1 MPNSFRVRL
10 ALIMAT
16 LLALTTSSLSW
27 VLGAAMSN
35 HLAAEQGR
43 ALHNL
48 ARGVAAVM
56 AEGMDTRLGEISR
69 LAQGAV
75 VTLVRPDGSLRVTDQ
90 DLDRVAAN
98 RSHYSWIGV
107 AHPDGEVVAA
117 TGHMLVGS
125 SVAERPW
132 FAQGLKTAYTG
143 DVHKAKLLATLLP
156 PATDGSPPRF
166 IDFAAPLT
174 DAQGRVVAV
183 VGAHV
188 NWDWGR
194 EVISLLR
201 TGDARQMGVRVFVV
215 DAGDQVILG
224 PTDAPDALPPA
235 LAPLLAGPRV
245 AEWADGTDYLTA
257 ATPVQPHARSN
268 QLGWRVVVRQ
278 PAAVALAPAYE
289 AQRLVWWSGLLVA
302 LLAAAVAWWAA
313 GGLSKPLTAIHDAA
327 LRIGAGEPDVR
338 LPEPGGASE
347 VRGLGTALARM
358 MAALAAREASLREA
372 NETLEARVA
381 ERTHALAQAN
391 AELNLLAR
399 RDPLTGL
406 PNRRAADERL
416 GSELGRHRRNHQ
428 PMTLMGIDID
438 HFKRV
443 NDSFGHAAGDMVL
456 VQVAQLLQRTLRTT
470 DFVARVGGEEFMVLL
485 PETDAEG
492 GLQVAEKLRGAVQA
506 LVLETVG
513 SVTISVGM
521 THRAHTHRDAA
532 AASHAADV
540 ALYAAKRGG
549 RNRVVAFED
558 ASRITDSVLDSFA

>member
-1 MPNSFRVRL
+1 MLNSFRVRL

-16 LLALTTSSLSW
+16 LVAVTTCSLSW
-27 VLGAAMSN
+27 MLGEAMSQR
-35 HLAAEQGR
+35 LAAEQGR
-43 ALHNL
+43 TLQNL

-56 AEGMDTRLGEISR
+56 ADGMDTRLAEIAR
-69 LAQGAV
+69 LAHGGMTPLQ
-75 VTLVRPDGSLRVTDQ
+75 RRDGRLSIGDHELE
-90 DLDRVAAN
+90 RVAAN

-107 AHPDGEVVAA
+107 ARADGEVVAA

-132 FAQGLKTAYTG
+132 FVQGLKGAFTG
-143 DVHKAKLLATLLP
+143 DVHKAKLLAALLP

-166 IDFAAPLT
+166 VDFAAPLT

-188 NWDWGR
+188 NWEWGR

-201 TGDARQMGVRVFVV
+201 SSDARQLGVRVFVV
-215 DAGDQVILG
+215 DAVGQVILA
-224 PTDAPDALPPA
+224 PPDAPDAPPP
-235 LAPLLAGPRV
+235 PLLATPRV
-245 AEWADGTDYLTA
+245 VPWDDGTDYLSA
-257 ATPVQPHARSN
+257 SADVHPSARSN

-313 GGLSKPLTAIHDAA
+313 GSLSRPLTAIHEAA
-327 LRIGAGEPDVR
+327 LRIGAGDTAVQLPAPD
-338 LPEPGGASE
+338 GASE
-347 VRGLGTALARM
+347 VRGLGSALSGM
-358 MAALAAREASLREA
+358 MATLAAREASLREA

-381 ERTHALAQAN
+381 ERTQALAQAN
-391 AELNLLAR
+391 AELNQLAR
-399 RDPLTGL
+399 RDALTGL

-416 GSELGRHRRNHQ
+416 DSELGRHRRNHQ
-428 PMTLMGIDID
+428 PLTLMGIDID

-443 NDSFGHAAGDMVL
+443 NDRFGHAVGDKVL
-456 VQVAQLLQRTLRTT
+456 QQVGVLLQQTLRST

-485 PETDAEG
+485 PETDADG
-492 GLQVAEKLRGAVQA
+492 GLQVAEKLRAAVEA
-506 LVLETVG
+506 LVLPTVG
-513 SVTISVGM
+513 SVTISVGL
-521 THRAHTHRDAA
+521 THRIHGHRDAA
-532 AASHAADV
+532 AATHAADV

-558 ASRITDSVLDSFA
+558 ASRITDSVLDAFA